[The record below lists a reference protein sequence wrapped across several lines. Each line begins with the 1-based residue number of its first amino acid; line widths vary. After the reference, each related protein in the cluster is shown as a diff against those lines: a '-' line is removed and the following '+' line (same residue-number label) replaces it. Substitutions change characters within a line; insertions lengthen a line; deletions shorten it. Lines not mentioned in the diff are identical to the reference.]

1 VFSGLAKRLRQRQPG
16 GYHPGLTLEK
26 VRRDLAALD
35 CAAQSATRLH
45 CSAAG
50 GLEFDVCE
58 RVEPMFLSHTV
69 LCEFELAVP
78 GVCTEPARL
87 ELQHTGAFKREGIRC
102 LVQQG
107 DRTELAALAQRIEQD
122 AVLLTAI
129 LPLDFRRC
137 ELIRGEQGWT
147 VRIEHFGA
155 SEVVNR
161 LPSMRRY
168 IRLTAEQ
175 RQSLL
180 ASFAAIR
187 RLLGT

>member
-1 VFSGLAKRLRQRQPG
+1 VLSALAKRLSGRRPG
-16 GYHPGLTLEK
+16 GYQPGMTLER

-35 CAAQSATRLH
+35 CASESATRLH
-45 CSAAG
+45 CSAG
-50 GLEFDVCE
+50 GLEFDVVE
-58 RVEPMFLSHTV
+58 RVEAMFLSHTV
-69 LCEFELAVP
+69 LCEFELSVP
-78 GVCTEPARL
+78 AGGAEPARL
-87 ELQHTGAFKREGIRC
+87 ELQHTGAFKRDGIRC
-102 LVQQG
+102 VVKQG
-107 DRTELAALAQRIEQD
+107 DRAELGKLAQRIEQD
-122 AVLLTAI
+122 AALRSAI

-137 ELIRGEQGWT
+137 ELLRGEQGWT

-180 ASFAAIR
+180 ASFTAFR
-187 RLLGT
+187 HLLVG